1 MLKNFN
7 IQLLMSKLSKMVMP
21 TDLAAVQRRWRRARM
36 ANSMHTNRNR
46 CENLGSSGNR
56 AMQLKNFSNFLLL
69 SN

>member
-1 MLKNFN
+1 
-7 IQLLMSKLSKMVMP
+7 
-21 TDLAAVQRRWRRARM
+21 M

-69 SN
+69 SKLTQQCALVTVHRSRSETTEA